1 MQTSARPSISA
12 PCARSAPERRQQR
25 AILWTIALGVA
36 LFAAVLVSAAL
47 GAAHIP
53 VQVTAGVLLEG
64 TGIRTPWADEAPESQ
79 RQIVRSLRLP
89 RILVAAMVGAGLAL
103 AGATMQAVFRNPMAD
118 PGLVGVSAGGALGAV
133 GAIASG
139 LAASHVLALPGAAFV
154 GALLATASVFG
165 FSIRRGRSN
174 VAALLL
180 AGIAITYLCSAATSA
195 LISFTYD
202 RDTLREMLFWLLGGF
217 DNRGWEHV
225 VVLAPTLVLGGGVLL
240 SYSRALNLL
249 ALGEE
254 EAHSL
259 GLAVQRT
266 RAVLLTASALVTGAA
281 VAVSGLVGFVGLVV
295 PHVVR
300 LLIGASDYRLV
311 LPLSALGGALFL
323 LAADTAARMVLQP
336 AELRVGIVTAFV
348 GAPFFL
354 VRLAQAQRLVL
365 VATLALVG
373 AACSTPAPS
382 PTPVVGAARSPRKAV
397 IVEPR
402 VGAGI
407 FPRTVRDVYGEVTI
421 AARPQRI
428 HTLSVGYDEITLR
441 LVDASRVIAV
451 GSVTA
456 NPDFSNVADAAAR
469 VPNRVGRDA
478 EQIIALQPDL
488 VVASPFANADLLRQ
502 LQNAHVPLVIADLV
516 SSADAHA
523 DNIRFL
529 AYLYGEEERGDALI
543 RDVEE
548 RLRRLAQLTAR
559 RAREQRPSAIVL
571 SGGQTVSAAGS
582 GTIEDG
588 VLALAGARNAAA
600 EAGVVGNKDFALE
613 ALPELNPTYIVV
625 TEAKPDQP
633 NLLPRLQSQP
643 ALTAMRAFREGR
655 VVVIKSSLLTTLSH
669 WNVVGAER
677 LNQAFFPG
685 ELP

>member
-354 VRLAQAQRLVL
+354 VRLARAQRLVL

-407 FPRTVRDVYGEVTI
+407 FPRTVRD
-421 AARPQRI
+421 I

-677 LNQAFFPG
+677 LNQASFPG

>member
-1 MQTSARPSISA
+1 MGRASPGRRSASQETCPRDGEKLSASERSPVMQTSARPSISA

-311 LPLSALGGALFL
+311 LQL
-323 LAADTAARMVLQP
+323 

-354 VRLAQAQRLVL
+354 VRLARAQRLVL

-402 VGAGI
+402 VGACI
-407 FPRTVRDVYGEVTI
+407 FPRTVREVYGEVTI

-488 VVASPFANADLLRQ
+488 VVASPFAIADLLLQ

-600 EAGVVGNKDFALE
+600 EAGVVGKQDFALE
-613 ALPELNPTYIVV
+613 ALPELNPT
-625 TEAKPDQP
+625 
-633 NLLPRLQSQP
+633 
-643 ALTAMRAFREGR
+643 
-655 VVVIKSSLLTTLSH
+655 
-669 WNVVGAER
+669 
-677 LNQAFFPG
+677 
-685 ELP
+685 